1 MMKRLFLMTLDEVT
15 DDSSQFMYLLRAL
28 QAKSQ
33 SRQIQEE
40 KINERHRVI
49 QTANF
54 GKFLLLRL

>member
-1 MMKRLFLMTLDEVT
+1 MTLDEVT

-40 KINERHRVI
+40 KINERYRVI